1 MKKASESASKL
12 RDLIKHAMED
22 CEVTPAEYNQI
33 MDCAHA
39 DGHIDKEEKAL
50 LAEFQ
55 TLLSNGSIKRVKG

>member
-1 MKKASESASKL
+1 MKKVSESASTLKE
-12 RDLIKHAMED
+12 LIKHAMAD

-33 MDCAHA
+33 MDCANA

-55 TLLSNGSIKRVKG
+55 TLISNGTIKRVKG